1 MIIFVV
7 MCLLYTHNL
16 WVTRYVQLDIKQTPY
31 CSRVQKS
38 PHDQQDKAPLSLSL
52 SFFLPMGIGTVS
64 QSLVM
69 TRSYWAS
76 TCNTPFAA

>member
-52 SFFLPMGIGTVS
+52 SLFL
-64 QSLVM
+64 
-69 TRSYWAS
+69 S
-76 TCNTPFAA
+76 THGNWHCQPVPSDD